1 VNCGS
6 LFGSTYIC
14 KQNSSIMKLN
24 KRIQRLK
31 IKLNYKKNLNIVIKA
46 PTINISPDVKKSLQQ
61 NQIKI
66 KLLLIIF

>member
-1 VNCGS
+1 MNCGS